1 MTGEARGKS
10 APRGPEVFALQ
21 EAKGEGVRKVTIRDE
36 ADFTEALVPEMAPRA
51 PKSGASWLSRAFWG
65 AVGLLVS
72 LFLVDAV
79 WSLVLSLG
87 QKSPLAG
94 QLGFALVAIIALIAL
109 FWLGREVRA
118 ILRLRAVRQLREQC
132 RAAADSPKEANVRQ
146 AVSAVVAF
154 YENDAGSAAGRAEIE
169 RSNAE
174 IHDPATRL
182 AIAERALLRPKDEAA
197 RRAVAAAAQ
206 RVSVVTAV
214 SPRAIVDVLFVLAQS
229 IALIRALSAIY
240 GGRASGF
247 ALMSLIRRIAGHLA
261 ITGGMAAADQVMGQ
275 VVGAGFAARLS
286 AKLGEGILNGV
297 LTARVGLAAIEAT
310 RPMDFRA
317 ENPVILSEVVKSVVT
332 QE

>member
-1 MTGEARGKS
+1 MTGESRNKT
-10 APRGPEVFALQ
+10 APRGPEVFVLA
-21 EAKGEGVRKVTIRDE
+21 EAEGAKSRKVTIRDE
-36 ADFTEALVPEMAPRA
+36 ADFTEALVPQAPA
-51 PKSGASWLSRAFWG
+51 PVAKARTSWLSRAFWG
-65 AVGLLVS
+65 AIGLLIS

-79 WSLVLSLG
+79 WSLVLSLS

-94 QLGFALVAIIALIAL
+94 QLGLALVAIIALVAL
-109 FWLGREVRA
+109 IWLSREIIA
-118 ILRLRAVRQLREQC
+118 ILRLRAVQRLREQC
-132 RAAADSPKEANVRQ
+132 RAAFDSPTEANVRE
-146 AVSAVVAF
+146 AVSALVAF

-169 RSNAE
+169 RSAHE

-182 AIAERALLRPKDEAA
+182 AIAERALMRPKDEAA

-229 IALIRALSAIY
+229 VALIRALSAIY

-247 ALMSLIRRIAGHLA
+247 ALMALTRRIAGHLA

-275 VVGAGFAARLS
+275 VMGAGLAARLS

-297 LTARVGLAAIEAT
+297 LTARVGLAAIEAS

-317 ENPVILSEVVKSVVT
+317 EQPVILSEVVKSVIT

>member
-1 MTGEARGKS
+1 MSGKVG
-10 APRGPEVFALQ
+10 AKAGARGPEVFALV
-21 EAKGEGVRKVTIRDE
+21 ETEGAPSRKVTIREE
-36 ADFTEALVPEMAPRA
+36 ADFTEALVPDAPVIVEKPR
-51 PKSGASWLSRAFWG
+51 ASWLGRAFWG
-65 AVGLLVS
+65 AIGLLVS

-79 WSLVLSLG
+79 WSLVLSLS

-94 QLGFALVAIIALIAL
+94 QLGLALIGIIGLVALI
-109 FWLGREVRA
+109 WLGREIIA
-118 ILRLRAVRQLREQC
+118 ILRLRAVRRLREQC
-132 RAAADSPKEANVRQ
+132 RAASASPTEANVRA
-146 AVSAVVAF
+146 AVSALVAF
-154 YENDAGSAAGRAEIE
+154 YADDAGSAAGRAEIE
-169 RSNAE
+169 RSAAE

-182 AIAERALLRPKDEAA
+182 AIAERALMRPKDEAA

-247 ALMSLIRRIAGHLA
+247 ALMALVRRIAGHLA

-275 VVGAGFAARLS
+275 VMGAGLAARLS

-297 LTARVGLAAIEAT
+297 LTARVGLAAIEAS
-310 RPMDFRA
+310 RPMDFGA
-317 ENPVILSEVVKSVVT
+317 EKPVILSEVVKSVVT
-332 QE
+332 QD

>member
-1 MTGEARGKS
+1 MTGEAKHKS
-10 APRGPEVFALQ
+10 GSRGPEVFALE
-21 EAKGEGVRKVTIRDE
+21 EAKGEGTRKVTIRDE
-36 ADFTEALVPEMAPRA
+36 ADFTEKLVPEAAPLA
-51 PKSGASWLSRAFWG
+51 PKPRASWLSRAFWG

-79 WSLVLSLG
+79 WSMVLSLG

-94 QLGFALVAIIALIAL
+94 QFGLVLVAIIALIAL
-109 FWLGREVRA
+109 IWLGREVSA
-118 ILRLRAVRQLREQC
+118 ILRLRAVRELREQC
-132 RAAADSPKEANVRQ
+132 RRASESPTDKNVRD
-146 AVSAVVAF
+146 AVSAIMAF
-154 YENDAGSAAGRAEIE
+154 YEDDAGSAAGRAEIA
-169 RSNAE
+169 RSNSE
-174 IHDPATRL
+174 IHDGATRL
-182 AIAERALLRPKDEAA
+182 AIAERALMRPKDEAA
-197 RRAVAAAAQ
+197 RRAVAQAAQ

-247 ALMSLIRRIAGHLA
+247 ALLALTRRIAGHLA

-275 VVGAGFAARLS
+275 VMGAGLAARLS

-317 ENPVILSEVVKSVVT
+317 EESIILSEVVKSVIT
-332 QE
+332 Q

>member
-1 MTGEARGKS
+1 MTDEASKKS
-10 APRGPEVFALQ
+10 ATRNPEVFGLK
-21 EAKGEGVRKVTIRDE
+21 EVKGGGARKVTIRDE
-36 ADFTEALVPEMAPRA
+36 ADFTEKLVPDADPSA
-51 PKSGASWLSRAFWG
+51 PKPRTSWLSRAFWS
-65 AVGLLVS
+65 AVGFLVS
-72 LFLVDAV
+72 LFLVDAI

-94 QLGFALVAIIALIAL
+94 QLGLALVAIIALIAL
-109 FWLGREVRA
+109 FWLGRELRA

-132 RAAADSPKEANVRQ
+132 RAAADSPTEANVRKVV
-146 AVSAVVAF
+146 AALVAF

-182 AIAERALLRPKDEAA
+182 AMAERALMRPKDEAA
-197 RRAVAAAAQ
+197 RRAVAQAAQ

-214 SPRAIVDVLFVLAQS
+214 SPRALVDVLFVFAQS
-229 IALIRALSAIY
+229 IALIRSLSAIY

-247 ALMSLIRRIAGHLA
+247 ALMALVRRIAGHLA

-275 VVGAGFAARLS
+275 VMGAGLAARLS

-317 ENPVILSEVVKSVVT
+317 EEPIILSEVVKSVIT

>member
-1 MTGEARGKS
+1 MTGEASQKS
-10 APRGPEVFALQ
+10 ARRGPEVFALN
-21 EAKGEGVRKVTIRDE
+21 ETKGDGARKVTIRDE
-36 ADFTEALVPEMAPRA
+36 ADFTEKLVPNAVPSVS
-51 PKSGASWLSRAFWG
+51 KSRASWLSRAFWG

-94 QLGFALVAIIALIAL
+94 QLGLALVAIIALVAL
-109 FWLGREVRA
+109 FWLAREISA
-118 ILRLRAVRQLREQC
+118 ILRLRAVRRLREQC
-132 RAAADSPKEANVRQ
+132 RNASEGPTEKRAREAI
-146 AVSAVVAF
+146 SALLAF
-154 YENDAGSAAGRAEIE
+154 YENDAGSASGRAEIE
-169 RSNAE
+169 RSQSE

-182 AIAERALLRPKDEAA
+182 AIAERALMRPKDEAA
-197 RRAVAAAAQ
+197 RLAVAQAAQ

-229 IALIRALSAIY
+229 IALIRLLSTIY

-247 ALMSLIRRIAGHLA
+247 ALMALVRRIAGHLA

-275 VVGAGFAARLS
+275 VMGAGLAARLS

-317 ENPVILSEVVKSVVT
+317 EEPIVLSEVVKSVIT

>member
-1 MTGEARGKS
+1 MTGEAKHKS
-10 APRGPEVFALQ
+10 APRGPEVFALRD
-21 EAKGEGVRKVTIRDE
+21 EKGEGSRKVTIHEE
-36 ADFTEALVPEMAPRA
+36 ADFTESLVPEAPPPV
-51 PKSGASWLSRAFWG
+51 PKPRASWLSRAFWG

-87 QKSPLAG
+87 QKSLLAG
-94 QLGFALVAIIALIAL
+94 QLGTALVAIIALIAL
-109 FWLGREVRA
+109 FWLGRELRA
-118 ILRLRAVRQLREQC
+118 ILRLRAVRQLRVQC
-132 RAAADSPKEANVRQ
+132 RAAADSPTEGNVRN
-146 AVSAVVAF
+146 AVSALVAF
-154 YENDAGSAAGRAEIE
+154 YEDDAGSAAGRAEIAL
-169 RSNAE
+169 SNGE

-182 AIAERALLRPKDEAA
+182 AIAERALMRPKDEAA

-247 ALMSLIRRIAGHLA
+247 ALLALTRRIAGHLA

-275 VVGAGFAARLS
+275 VMGAGLAARLS

-317 ENPVILSEVVKSVVT
+317 EEPVILSEVVKKIVT
-332 QE
+332 QD

>member
-1 MTGEARGKS
+1 MTGEAKHKS
-10 APRGPEVFALQ
+10 APRGPEVFDLQ
-21 EAKGEGVRKVTIRDE
+21 EATGDGARKVTIREE
-36 ADFTEALVPEMAPRA
+36 ADFTEALVPESAPAA
-51 PKSGASWLSRAFWG
+51 PEPCASWLNRAFWG
-65 AVGLLVS
+65 AVSLLVS

-94 QLGFALVAIIALIAL
+94 QLGLALVTIITLIAL
-109 FWLGREVRA
+109 FWLGREFRA

-132 RAAADSPKEANVRQ
+132 RAAADKPTEGNVRH
-146 AVSAVVAF
+146 AVSAIMAF
-154 YENDAGSAAGRAEIE
+154 YDNDAGSAAGRAEIE

-174 IHDPATRL
+174 IHDPPTRL
-182 AIAERALLRPKDEAA
+182 AIAERALMRPKDDAA

-247 ALMSLIRRIAGHLA
+247 ALLALTRRIAGHLA

-275 VVGAGFAARLS
+275 VMGAGLAARLS

-317 ENPVILSEVVKSVVT
+317 EEPIILSEVVKSVVT